1 MNLLLDTH
9 IFIWLQIE
17 LHKLSAAR
25 LQMLE
30 DKNNTLFLSLA
41 SLCELQLK
49 IQNGKFSFP
58 KPLPEIIEEQQNT
71 NDLRILPITSA
82 HIYELENLP
91 FHHKD
96 PFDRLLIAQATI
108 ENYTFVTDDPKF
120 SDYSAKL
127 I

>member
-9 IFIWLQIE
+9 IFIWWEIE
-17 LHKLSAAR
+17 MYKLSAKR

-30 DKNNTLFLSLA
+30 DENNRLFLSLA
-41 SLCELQLK
+41 SIWEIQLK
-49 IQNGKFSFP
+49 IMLNKFKFP
-58 KPLPEIIEEQQNT
+58 KPLPEIIREQQII
-71 NDLRILPITSA
+71 NDLQILSITPE

-96 PFDRLLIAQATI
+96 PFDRLLIAQAII
-108 ENYTFVTDDPKF
+108 EDYTLVTDDPKF
-120 SDYSAKL
+120 SDYSVKL

>member
-17 LHKLSAAR
+17 LQKISAER
-25 LQMLE
+25 LQILE

-41 SLCELQLK
+41 SLWELQLK

-58 KPLPEIIEEQQNT
+58 KPLPEIIREQQNI
-71 NDLRILPITSA
+71 NDLRILPIMPA

-96 PFDRLLIAQATI
+96 PFDRLLIAQAAV
-108 ENYTFVTDDPKF
+108 ENHLLVSDDPKS
-120 SDYSAKL
+120 SDYPVKL

>member
-25 LQMLE
+25 ME
-30 DKNNTLFLSLA
+30 MPENKNNTLFLSLA
-41 SLCELQLK
+41 SLWELQLK
-49 IQNGKFSFP
+49 IQNGKFKFP
-58 KPLPEIIEEQQNT
+58 KPLPEIIREQQSI
-71 NDLRILPITSA
+71 NDLRILPITPA

-96 PFDRLLIAQATI
+96 PFDRLLISQAAVKD
-108 ENYTFVTDDPKF
+108 YTLVTDDPKF
-120 SDYSAKL
+120 SAYSAKL

>member
-17 LHKLSAAR
+17 LQKISAER
-25 LQMLE
+25 LQILE

-41 SLCELQLK
+41 SLWELQLK
-49 IQNGKFSFP
+49 IQNGKFKFP
-58 KPLPEIIEEQQNT
+58 KPLPEIIREQQNI
-71 NDLRILPITSA
+71 NDLRILSITSA

-96 PFDRLLIAQATI
+96 PFDRLLIAQAI
-108 ENYTFVTDDPKF
+108 VEDYTLVTDDPKF
-120 SDYSAKL
+120 SDYSGKL

>member
-17 LHKLSAAR
+17 LQKISAER
-25 LQMLE
+25 LQILE

-41 SLCELQLK
+41 SLWELQLK
-49 IQNGKFSFP
+49 IQNGKFNFP
-58 KPLPEIIEEQQNT
+58 KSLPEIIREQQNI
-71 NDLRILPITSA
+71 NDLRILPIMPA

-96 PFDRLLIAQATI
+96 PFDRLLIAQAAV
-108 ENYTFVTDDPKF
+108 ENHLLVSDDPKS
-120 SDYSAKL
+120 SDYPVKL